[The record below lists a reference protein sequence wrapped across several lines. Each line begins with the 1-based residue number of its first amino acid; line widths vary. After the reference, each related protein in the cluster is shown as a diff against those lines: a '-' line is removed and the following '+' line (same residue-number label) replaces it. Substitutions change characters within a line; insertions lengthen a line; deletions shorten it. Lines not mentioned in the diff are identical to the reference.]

1 MSIGREESLFLTV
14 SEDHRQRAY
23 PEYVQRMSFA
33 FDCRC
38 FFGTAISAL
47 RGDGVV
53 EGGTGE
59 LHKME
64 SKK

>member
-1 MSIGREESLFLTV
+1 M
-14 SEDHRQRAY
+14 
-23 PEYVQRMSFA
+23 QRMSFA

-59 LHKME
+59 LHKVE